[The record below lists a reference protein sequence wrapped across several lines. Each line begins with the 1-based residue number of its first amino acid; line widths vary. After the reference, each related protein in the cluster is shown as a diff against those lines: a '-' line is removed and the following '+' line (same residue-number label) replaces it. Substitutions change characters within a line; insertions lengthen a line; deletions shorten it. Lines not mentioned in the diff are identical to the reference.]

1 MDPDKFSTRTFTVTD
16 IPTKMD
22 NPETDGKLPTKIGV
36 TFYVGQA
43 KNVEKAIENRGKL
56 LRAIRQGI

>member
-36 TFYVGQA
+36 TL
-43 KNVEKAIENRGKL
+43 NVEKAIEDRGKL